1 MILGEDAILSTTR
14 TISYVSGSKFPSGG
28 KCTAGKISE
37 KMSCKQLVMSDVDI
51 ANASH
56 IMYRV
61 VSQWSFYGEVII
73 KTIETDRSR
82 SMSQKLI
89 WIYFD
94 LNSHNYPLLLL
105 LIVLDI
111 HNASFLYHWTVGS
124 ICKSNYILFSVRHSF
139 SNLYQTIGYCI
150 ANKNAEPLIGKIEEH
165 LKLCNNEATDFQCEI
180 LATQMPSMLQ
190 RIHDA

>member
-37 KMSCKQLVMSDVDI
+37 NMSCKQLVMSDVDI
-51 ANASH
+51 ANAFH

-61 VSQWSFYGEVII
+61 VSQWSFYGAVII
-73 KTIETDRSR
+73 ETIETDRSR

-94 LNSHNYPLLLL
+94 LNSHNYPLLSL

-111 HNASFLYHWTVGS
+111 MPVFCTIELWEVFANRFAYCLVSAT
-124 ICKSNYILFSVRHSF
+124 HSPI
-139 SNLYQTIGYCI
+139 S
-150 ANKNAEPLIGKIEEH
+150 
-165 LKLCNNEATDFQCEI
+165 LKL
-180 LATQMPSMLQ
+180 
-190 RIHDA
+190 